1 MTSPLFGVD
10 LGGTKIEGVVLMP
23 DGSEVL
29 RHRVATPGGDY
40 RATLHAIGALI
51 DHLEAQSGQV
61 CQRVGIGIPGS
72 VSPQT
77 GLVRNANST
86 CLNGRD
92 LPGDLVRL
100 LGREI
105 RINNDAN
112 CLALSE
118 IRDGAACGTTSA
130 FAVILGTGVGGGLV
144 IDNKIVTGA
153 HGLGGE
159 WGHVPLA
166 QEAPRETACYC
177 GRYYCN
183 EMFLSGPSIVA
194 AYRRKSGKKVP
205 NVQAVA
211 KDAGAGEP
219 LAIDVLATFGQRLAR
234 ALGTIVNI
242 VDPEVI
248 ILAGGVSNL
257 DGLVENLARDLRPH
271 IFASTD
277 DGPDNGPDN
286 GVEIPIKRAQWGDS
300 SGVRGAAR
308 LWEDVT

>member
-1 MTSPLFGVD
+1 MTSPLFGID

-23 DGSEVL
+23 DGSEML
-29 RHRVATPGGDY
+29 RHRVATPFGNY
-40 RATLHAIGALI
+40 KATLREIGALI
-51 DHLEAQSGQV
+51 NHLEHQCGRA
-61 CQRVGIGIPGS
+61 CRRVGIGIPGS
-72 VSPQT
+72 ISPQT

-86 CLNGRD
+86 WLNGRNLLDD
-92 LPGDLVRL
+92 LTRL

-105 RINNDAN
+105 RVNNDAN

-118 IRDGAACGTTSA
+118 IRDGAACGAASV

-177 GRYYCN
+177 GRHYCN
-183 EMFLSGPSIVA
+183 EMFLSGPSIAA
-194 AYRRKSGKKVP
+194 AYRRKSGKEVP

-211 KDAGAGEP
+211 KDAAAGEA

-234 ALGTIVNI
+234 ALGVIVNI

-257 DGLVENLARDLRPH
+257 NGLVENLARDLGPH
-271 IFASTD
+271 IFTSAD
-277 DGPDNGPDN
+277 DG
-286 GVEIPIKRAQWGDS
+286 VEVAVKRAQWGDS

-308 LWEDVT
+308 LWEDMT